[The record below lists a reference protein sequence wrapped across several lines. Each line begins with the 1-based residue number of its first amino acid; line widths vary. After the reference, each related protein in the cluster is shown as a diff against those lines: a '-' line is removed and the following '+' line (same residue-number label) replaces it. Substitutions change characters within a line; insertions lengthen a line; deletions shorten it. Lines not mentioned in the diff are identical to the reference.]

1 VSDTDE
7 TAASDQAMTTVTSSI
22 TVQTLAAMAQRR
34 FGSLVKAVVDIGRG
48 IMVVDAEMH
57 ADEEALLLD
66 GGSLQADLWAS
77 TWTQIASVPRT
88 SSSSIR

>member
-48 IMVVDAEMH
+48 IMVIDAEMH

-66 GGSLQADLWAS
+66 GGSLQADLWGINLYPDRFGAMD
-77 TWTQIASVPRT
+77 
-88 SSSSIR
+88 SSRSIR